1 MKYNNLGRTGVK
13 VSPLCL
19 GTMNFGYRTPEDD
32 AIEITHAALDK
43 GINFIDTANFYGQPA
58 NDGKGQGI
66 TESILGKALD
76 GKRDEVILATKC
88 AMPTVDYPGNP
99 NAAGISR
106 HHIIKAC
113 EDSLRRLNTDYID
126 LYQLH
131 FPMLHIPVDESLR
144 ALDDL
149 VRSGKVRYIG
159 TSKFPA
165 WLLVESYWVAKEWH
179 LNRFVTEQAKYHLL
193 NRGVEKDVIPVLER
207 YEMTLLPYSPLAKG
221 LLSGKY
227 QRDSEAP
234 SDSRLKDEVWGAWAQ
249 SFTTDHMYD
258 VLDTLR
264 GIAKEKEA
272 SVAQIA
278 TAWLNKQEGVASV
291 IIGPRTMEQFDDYLG
306 SLDVE
311 LTESDIERIDSV
323 APPAK

>member
-19 GTMNFGYRTPEDD
+19 GTMNFGYRTSEND
-32 AIEITHAALDK
+32 AIEITHSAIDK
-43 GINFIDTANFYGQPA
+43 GINFIDTADFYGQPA

-66 TESILGKALD
+66 TEAILGNALE
-76 GKRDEVILATKC
+76 GKRKEVILATKC
-88 AMPTVDYPGNP
+88 AMPTPDYPANP
-99 NAAGISR
+99 NAVGISR
-106 HHIIKAC
+106 HHIIEAC

-131 FPMLHIPVDESLR
+131 FPRFDIPIDESLR

-179 LNRFVTEQAKYHLL
+179 LNRFVTEQPKYHLL
-193 NRGVEKDVIPVLER
+193 NREVEKDVTTVLER
-207 YEMTLLPYSPLAKG
+207 YEMVMLPYSPLAGG

-227 QRDSEAP
+227 QRDTEAP
-234 SDSRLKDEVWGAWAQ
+234 SDSRLKDEAWGTWAQ
-249 SFTTDHMYD
+249 SFTTEHMYD
-258 VLDTLR
+258 VLDVLAD
-264 GIAKEKEA
+264 IAQEKEA
-272 SVAQIA
+272 TIAQIA
-278 TAWLNKQEGVASV
+278 TAWLNKQKQVASV
-291 IIGPRTMEQFDDYLG
+291 IIGPRTMAQFEDYLG

-311 LTESDIERIDSV
+311 LSEEELERIE
-323 APPAK
+323 AIAK